1 MKNKKSITKLAL
13 IGTLVLGG
21 VSLTTKSYATSAQ
34 INQEQIIT
42 LEEANKI
49 ALKQTKDGKIL
60 KSELDHNHGR
70 TIYEIEILENNI
82 KKEIDIDAVSGQI
95 LKIDNDDRPSHRHM
109 QTPIE
114 AKISIDEAKA
124 IALKNS
130 SNGTLKSIE
139 LDSKRGLPFY
149 EVEILENNIEK
160 EIRID
165 ATNGNIIKFKDNHK
179 KHNNMMHSGNMNNN
193 MQHEMNSSNMPNHM
207 NNNMQYEMNS
217 SNMPNHMNNKMSH
230 AMNSEAKISIDEAKT
245 IALKNS
251 SNGTLKS
258 IELKNKKGLPYYEI
272 EISEGLLEKEF
283 KIDAINGNILKVE
296 RDF

>member
-13 IGTLVLGG
+13 IGALILGG
-21 VSLTTKSYATSAQ
+21 VSLTTKSYASSIQT
-34 INQEQIIT
+34 NQSQIIT

-95 LKIDNDDRPSHRHM
+95 LKIDNDDSPSHSHM
-109 QTPIE
+109 QTPVE

-179 KHNNMMHSGNMNNN
+179 KHNNM
-193 MQHEMNSSNMPNHM
+193 QHEMNSSNMPNHM
-207 NNNMQYEMNS
+207 NNK
-217 SNMPNHMNNKMSH
+217 MPH
-230 AMNSEAKISIDEAKT
+230 AMNSEAKISIDEAKA

>member
-95 LKIDNDDRPSHRHM
+95 LKIDNDDRPSHRYM
-109 QTPIE
+109 QTSIE

-160 EIRID
+160 EIKID

-207 NNNMQYEMNS
+207 NNNM
-217 SNMPNHMNNKMSH
+217 SH
-230 AMNSEAKISIDEAKT
+230 AMNSEAKISIDEAKA

-258 IELKNKKGLPYYEI
+258 IELKNKKGFPIYEV
-272 EISEGLLEKEF
+272 EVTEGILEKEF
-283 KIDAINGNILKVE
+283 KIDATNGNILKIE
-296 RDF
+296 KDF

>member
-95 LKIDNDDRPSHRHM
+95 LKIDNDDRPSHRYM
-109 QTPIE
+109 QTSIE

-160 EIRID
+160 EIKID

-207 NNNMQYEMNS
+207 NNNM
-217 SNMPNHMNNKMSH
+217 SH
-230 AMNSEAKISIDEAKT
+230 AMNSEAKISIDEAKA

>member
-1 MKNKKSITKLAL
+1 MKSKKFITKLAL
-13 IGTLVLGG
+13 IGALILGG
-21 VSLTTKSYATSAQ
+21 VSLTTKSYASSIQT
-34 INQEQIIT
+34 NQSQIIT

-49 ALKQTKDGKIL
+49 ALQQIKDGKIL
-60 KSELDHNHGR
+60 KSELEHKHGR
-70 TIYEIEILENNI
+70 TIYEI
-82 KKEIDIDAVSGQI
+82 
-95 LKIDNDDRPSHRHM
+95 
-109 QTPIE
+109 
-114 AKISIDEAKA
+114 
-124 IALKNS
+124 
-130 SNGTLKSIE
+130 
-139 LDSKRGLPFY
+139 
-149 EVEILENNIEK
+149 EILENNIEK

-179 KHNNMMHSGNMNNN
+179 KHNNM
-193 MQHEMNSSNMPNHM
+193 QHEMNSSNMPNHM
-207 NNNMQYEMNS
+207 NNK
-217 SNMPNHMNNKMSH
+217 MPH
-230 AMNSEAKISIDEAKT
+230 AMNSEAKISIDEAKA

>member
-95 LKIDNDDRPSHRHM
+95 LKIDNDDSPSHSHM
-109 QTPIE
+109 QTPVE

-160 EIRID
+160 EIKID

-207 NNNMQYEMNS
+207 NNNM
-217 SNMPNHMNNKMSH
+217 SH
-230 AMNSEAKISIDEAKT
+230 AMNSEAKISIDEAKA

>member
-207 NNNMQYEMNS
+207 N
-217 SNMPNHMNNKMSH
+217 
-230 AMNSEAKISIDEAKT
+230 SEAKISIDEAKA

-258 IELKNKKGLPYYEI
+258 VELKNKKGLPIYEV
-272 EISEGLLEKEF
+272 EVTEGLLEKEF
-283 KIDAINGNILKVE
+283 KIDATNGNILKVE
-296 RDF
+296 KDF